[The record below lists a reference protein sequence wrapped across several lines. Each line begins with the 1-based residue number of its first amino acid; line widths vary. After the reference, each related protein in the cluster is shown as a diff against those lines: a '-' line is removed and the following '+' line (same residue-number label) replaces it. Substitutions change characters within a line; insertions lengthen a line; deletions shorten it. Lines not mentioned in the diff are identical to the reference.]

1 QLRGISKEEAASYRE
16 EILGMS
22 TAEEV
27 VEFVK
32 EKFNDSIFYLLID
45 LHSSLISGLSTYGPV
60 Y

>member
-1 QLRGISKEEAASYRE
+1 
-16 EILGMS
+16 MS